1 MLRGVVDYLVKP
13 DESVGQKQVE
23 ASSENDATSNH
34 SIGCLAGVQKIRNKL
49 RKGVMLSNPS
59 VFENH
64 FTQERTTF
72 WHPNSSVFKRYTSR
86 VSQPLQSTL
95 MSVCDHNKYSETNSE
110 KIFANIISEYN
121 SNIPSP
127 TPTSQRSMIPLP
139 LEPLVN

>member
-1 MLRGVVDYLVKP
+1 MHKGAELENQMDTNIL
-13 DESVGQKQVE
+13 VE
-23 ASSENDATSNH
+23 AGDVLTGSPREAIDFMGTF
-34 SIGCLAGVQKIRNKL
+34 NK
-49 RKGVMLSNPS
+49 NC
-59 VFENH
+59 
-64 FTQERTTF
+64 
-72 WHPNSSVFKRYTSR
+72 NSSSINSTRKFDSSPYLDLSLKYTSR